1 MYCQL
6 DWPVCACIGTCLTKY
21 APKVLKKSCVLL
33 NPPCS
38 EPASEIVLAME
49 LGWKWFKK
57 DKSDTDEILYFAF
70 ENIMLALMI
79 LRDKFF
85 DLLLVMIN
93 IVIILVDHLYHQSTN
108 QTMTS

>member
-38 EPASEIVLAME
+38 EPAITLRKRPNESFGFAVRGGTAFRTEKWKVL
-49 LGWKWFKK
+49 L
-57 DKSDTDEILYFAF
+57 
-70 ENIMLALMI
+70 EN
-79 LRDKFF
+79 
-85 DLLLVMIN
+85 DLWCN
-93 IVIILVDHLYHQSTN
+93 
-108 QTMTS
+108 